1 MKTMTHTSRI
11 LMFLMATT
19 LLLSALPARAGE
31 NGLFTPKPAT
41 RAATLT
47 GFTRP
52 RAEMALISE
61 NAGKVL
67 KVFAD
72 IGDPVPASGV
82 FARLDPTFIELD
94 LKANQVE
101 QARLGSEVAYL
112 DKEAGRYRTL
122 VLEDTA
128 AQASLDKL
136 EQDLEKSRHQLE
148 ALKVQEKTLQEKL
161 SRCEVKAR
169 PGWKLTARNIEP
181 GEWVAAGQKVAEA
194 GDFSSLI
201 APFALT
207 PEEYAALSR
216 EGAPPTLT
224 LPDFS
229 VSVPTKIYRVSPDF
243 DPKTRKINV
252 DLALGGGI
260 HELRGGLRTE
270 LTLKVPDK
278 SGAVLVPKEAITERY
293 EEYRLTREDGRT
305 VRVMPLGPGPE
316 GMLRVV
322 SPEIRAND
330 KFQKEAGK

>member
-1 MKTMTHTSRI
+1 
-11 LMFLMATT
+11 
-19 LLLSALPARAGE
+19 LLLAALPAKADE
-31 NGLFTPKPAT
+31 LFTPKPAT
-41 RAATLT
+41 RSATLT

-52 RAEMALISE
+52 KAEIPLVSE

-67 KVFAD
+67 EVLAD
-72 IGDPVPASGV
+72 IGETVPKSGV

-94 LKANQVE
+94 FEANQVE
-101 QARLGSEVAYL
+101 QARLESEIAYL
-112 DKEAGRYRTL
+112 DKEAARYRIL
-122 VLEDTA
+122 VRENTA

-169 PGWKLTARNIEP
+169 PGWKITARNIEP
-181 GEWVAAGQKVAEA
+181 GEWVAAGQTLGQA

-216 EGAPPTLT
+216 QDAPLTLT

-229 VSVPTKIYRVSPDF
+229 VGVPVKIYRVSPDF

-252 DLALGGGI
+252 DLALGKDMP
-260 HELRGGLRTE
+260 ELRGGLRTE

-293 EEYRLTREDGRT
+293 EEYLLTRENGQT
-305 VRVMPLGPGPE
+305 VRVMVLGPGPE

-322 SPEIRAND
+322 SPEVHVGD
-330 KFQKEAGK
+330 KFQKNVGK